1 MITTEQLK
9 QIIPTNK
16 ESDLWFEHIQAI
28 LPAYGIDTPKRLA
41 GFLAQAS
48 HESSEFR
55 VLEENLN
62 YSAEGL
68 AKTWPTRFTV
78 ASAKPYARKPEKIA
92 NSVYANRMGNGNEAS
107 GDGWKFRGRGI
118 KQLTGKNNYI
128 QFGKSVGMTA
138 EEAANYCS
146 TKKGAVESAA
156 WFWKTNNLN
165 KHADADDIT
174 AMTKAINGGLIGLDD
189 RKKRYEMVK
198 KILGDAPVAEVKVAT
213 PKPATVNKPAV
224 VAKTTVRRGDR
235 GDTVSKI
242 QTALGL
248 FADGIFGIAT
258 ELALKEWQGKNS
270 MVADGIA
277 TPTVLNKLLA

>member
-1 MITTEQLK
+1 MITIEQLK

-16 ESDLWFEHIQAI
+16 ESDAWFEHIQAI
-28 LPAYGIDTPKRLA
+28 LPAYDIDTPKRLA

-68 AKTWPTRFTV
+68 VKTWPSRFTV
-78 ASAKPYARKPEKIA
+78 TSAKAYARKPEKIA

-118 KQLTGKNNYI
+118 KQLTGKNNYS
-128 QFGKSVGMTA
+128 QFGKSVGMTP

-156 WFWKTNNLN
+156 WFWKTNGLN

-174 AMTKAINGGLIGLDD
+174 GMTKAINGGLIGLDD

-198 KILGDAPVAEVKVAT
+198 KILGDAP
-213 PKPATVNKPAV
+213 KPTIVDKPTV
-224 VAKTTVRRGDR
+224 VAKTTIRRGDR

-270 MVADGIA
+270 MVVDGIA
-277 TPTVLNKLLA
+277 TPTVLKKLLG